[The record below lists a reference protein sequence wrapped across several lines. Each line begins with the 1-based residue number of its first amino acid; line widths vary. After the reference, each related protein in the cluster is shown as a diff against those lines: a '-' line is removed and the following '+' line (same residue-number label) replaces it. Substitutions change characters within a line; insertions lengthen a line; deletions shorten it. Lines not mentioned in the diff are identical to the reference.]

1 MQSREYDYT
10 EGLPIHDDSMFD
22 PDETMASLI
31 NPVDFILDIIRH
43 TYSVT
48 DFWRNRYLDSRR
60 QRMRFS

>member
-1 MQSREYDYT
+1 MRSKEIDYT
-10 EGLPIHDDSMFD
+10 EGLQIHDDSMFD

-31 NPVDFILDIIRH
+31 NPVDFILDIIRQ